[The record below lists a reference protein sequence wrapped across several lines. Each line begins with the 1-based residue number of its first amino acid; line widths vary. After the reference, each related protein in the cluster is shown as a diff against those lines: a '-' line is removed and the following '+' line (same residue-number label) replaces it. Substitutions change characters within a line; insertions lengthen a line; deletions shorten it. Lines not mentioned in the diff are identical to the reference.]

1 MGDLTSNSRLH
12 ELVNKG
18 AVLQTMCDIRKR
30 GVDVSLR
37 SLLDDVCA
45 RCDCLYVSIDVDV
58 CDHSCLTGTG
68 AVTIGGLSF
77 YDLLTVSSVLKGYP
91 IIAMDIVE
99 VSPKMDMNETTPML
113 VARFLYDYLCLA

>member
-1 MGDLTSNSRLH
+1 M
-12 ELVNKG
+12 
-18 AVLQTMCDIRKR
+18 
-30 GVDVSLR
+30 
-37 SLLDDVCA
+37 
-45 RCDCLYVSIDVDV
+45 
-58 CDHSCLTGTG
+58 
-68 AVTIGGLSF
+68 TIGGLSF